1 MKITIRQSEI
11 NQMLRNT
18 PGITGQQ
25 VMNDAIAKLVCTKA
39 GYFEGTLRGTQGVEL
54 DIKPSDPPAVR
65 QQLRDFDLN
74 PRQVFNTIRIFPEKP
89 VNAPWRWHF
98 LNDFEIIQ
106 QVYEIEVDTIPD
118 EPPLTLRDL
127 LGKPPKR

>member
-1 MKITIRQSEI
+1 MGTDSADRQCCPETAA
-11 NQMLRNT
+11 NG
-18 PGITGQQ
+18 P
-25 VMNDAIAKLVCTKA
+25 
-39 GYFEGTLRGTQGVEL
+39 E
-54 DIKPSDPPAVR
+54 R

-89 VNAPWRWHF
+89 ANAPWRWHF